1 MTSGLLI
8 QGDNVHVFKY
18 VEAAPLEI
26 VCATTMSLRI
36 TQEMIGATTPDSG
49 YYREKRP
56 RLLEYS
62 LALSGATTSTND
74 GDISVFYLQNLIRE
88 AHDLEIVY
96 TDNNGNE
103 RSFRADFYI
112 EEQVMNGN
120 TGEAATY
127 DLSLV
132 GTGPYTETEL
142 TAPVIGD
149 ELTSDSFTIASG
161 VVQNNDWIGLTSDNI
176 VEVCREGTEQL
187 SMNLPYSF
195 DGGTGTITPD
205 AATTIDGQKIFV
217 IWTF

>member
-1 MTSGLLI
+1 
-8 QGDNVHVFKY
+8 
-18 VEAAPLEI
+18 
-26 VCATTMSLRI
+26 
-36 TQEMIGATTPDSG
+36 
-49 YYREKRP
+49 
-56 RLLEYS
+56 
-62 LALSGATTSTND
+62 
-74 GDISVFYLQNLIRE
+74 
-88 AHDLEIVY
+88 
-96 TDNNGNE
+96 
-103 RSFRADFYI
+103 
-112 EEQVMNGN
+112 MNGN

-127 DLSLV
+127 DLNLV

-176 VEVCREGTEQL
+176 IEVCREGTEQL